1 MVDVNILKYDQDVA
15 QLVEHMLWV
24 HKVSSSSLG
33 VLILPI
39 PNFDKPEVTKGQ
51 ASLDAVKRSVNL

>member
-33 VLILPI
+33 VLILPT
-39 PNFDKPEVTKGQ
+39 PSGT
-51 ASLDAVKRSVNL
+51 